1 MLSWQGNLGTVSL
14 SSLFLSVLWGSR
26 PILSA
31 FGAEDL
37 GSSPSR
43 TIRVMVEKELVKEAF
58 AQGYE
63 LGYGVEELSRMD
75 EKVIENQFEQWWSTN
90 HDE

>member
-1 MLSWQGNLGTVSL
+1 
-14 SSLFLSVLWGSR
+14 
-26 PILSA
+26 
-31 FGAEDL
+31 
-37 GSSPSR
+37 
-43 TIRVMVEKELVKEAF
+43 MVEKELVKEAF